1 MACFRHSFFLM
12 LGGRP
17 NAPAMDKSRTAS
29 RCRYLLRSCRL
40 KLDGFKNIDH
50 GNFTPVL
57 KG

>member
-1 MACFRHSFFLM
+1 M